1 MTTPGSDDESLN
13 RLGALVRADQAREL
27 GDQGELRRLEAQAEG
42 LTGGRR
48 DVRSRRPWIAA
59 FGVVAVAAAVAA
71 VALVVAWPRA
81 LSFQVDGTPGGSGMK
96 LAAGATR
103 ALPLRFSDGSVVTL
117 AAGSQ
122 GEVVEVSAR
131 GANVRLDSGR
141 LEAAVVH
148 AERTR
153 WTVGL
158 GPYGV
163 RVTGTRFS
171 ASWDAG
177 GQKLL
182 VSLTEGS
189 VIVRGPLL
197 GEAGLPLR
205 KGQLLSVDVGQQR
218 VSLAPLEKRPPA
230 EIALVPPP
238 APVPEPPAAV
248 EPGAWKRWALASH
261 PRQAYAAAARVGIDD
276 LCRTLPAP
284 DLLLLADA
292 ARFAGEPRPAQQVF
306 QALRA
311 RFPADTRAG
320 DAVFGLGILALEADG
335 QPRAAARRFQE
346 YLARWPSGALAREA
360 GGRLIE
366 AMDKAGRHGEA
377 RRAATRYLTR
387 HPDGPHAVY
396 ARQLLQRDRP

>member
-1 MTTPGSDDESLN
+1 
-13 RLGALVRADQAREL
+13 VRAEQAREL
-27 GDQGELRRLEAQAEG
+27 GDHDELRRLEARAEG

-48 DVRSRRPWIAA
+48 DVRSRRPWSAA
-59 FGVVAVAAAVAA
+59 FSALAVAAGLAA
-71 VALVVAWPRA
+71 IALVVAWPRA
-81 LSFQVDGTPGGSGMK
+81 LSFQADGTPGGSGMK
-96 LAAGATR
+96 LTAGAAR

-122 GEVVEVSAR
+122 GEVIEVSDR
-131 GANVRLDSGR
+131 GANVRLNSGH

-153 WTVGL
+153 WTVGV

-163 RVTGTRFS
+163 QVTGTRFS

-230 EIALVPPP
+230 EIAVVPPPP
-238 APVPEPPAAV
+238 APEPPATV
-248 EPGAWKRWALASH
+248 EPSEWKRWALAAH
-261 PRQAYAAAARVGIDD
+261 PRQAYAAAARMGIDD

-292 ARFAGEPRPAQQVF
+292 ARFAGEPRPARQAF
-306 QALRA
+306 LALRA
-311 RFPADTRAG
+311 RFPSDTRAG
-320 DAVFGLGILALEADG
+320 DAVFGLGILALDADG
-335 QPRAAARRFQE
+335 QPRVAARRFEE
-346 YLARWPSGALAREA
+346 YLARWPAGALARET

-366 AMDKAGRHGEA
+366 AMDRAGRHGKA
-377 RRAATRYLTR
+377 RRAAARYLAQ
-387 HPDGPHAVY
+387 HPDGPHAAY